1 MALVGPSLLCH
12 QVIGAKSG
20 PVVSTIIVCN
30 GGRRCGGHVRGS
42 EGGMQNARFGGLAG
56 AMGARRRVRL
66 QVGRAMGSPHA
77 PTPSAALPKR
87 D

>member
-1 MALVGPSLLCH
+1 
-12 QVIGAKSG
+12 
-20 PVVSTIIVCN
+20 
-30 GGRRCGGHVRGS
+30 VRGS